1 MIQPWCIMM
10 TSDLT
15 RLGWAPC
22 YSKALLQ
29 MPVNTQ
35 VRQEEDG
42 TIPSPKGRQL
52 GNGQGCYLT
61 ASVNMLAASNLRKI
75 EDGKCLVDDI

>member
-1 MIQPWCIMM
+1 M
-10 TSDLT
+10 L
-15 RLGWAPC
+15 
-22 YSKALLQ
+22 
-29 MPVNTQ
+29 VNTQ

-61 ASVNMLAASNLRKI
+61 ASVNIISASNLQKI
-75 EDGKCLVDDI
+75 EDGRCLVVEIQDQIQNGSFSND